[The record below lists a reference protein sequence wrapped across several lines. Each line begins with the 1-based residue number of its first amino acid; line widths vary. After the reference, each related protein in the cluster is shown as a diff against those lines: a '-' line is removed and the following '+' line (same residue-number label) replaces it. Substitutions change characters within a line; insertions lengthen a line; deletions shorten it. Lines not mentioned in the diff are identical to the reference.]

1 MTNRKKRRQT
11 HLWNVDPSV
20 FEPLRK
26 AGFFERH
33 IQGRA
38 RSLVKHTLYLLAFA
52 YPLTLVIGG
61 VAFGGLFFWPALAAS
76 MGIIWLVIK
85 RAGYSGNFASWDIGY
100 KKFVG
105 LIGAFG
111 IALGTVYGLIY
122 IGIVTVPLFGGI
134 LLLVL
139 VLGILR
145 SSINASSI
153 LQLFEGR
160 VNMLSGLGIAM
171 LLGSVSLQ
179 IIVRNPS
186 TVLIHNPILTLS
198 VLDVDYLT
206 LYTSAIVGLSGIVL
220 TVKPPKK
227 TTVGI
232 AVWVSVLLYLITI
245 PSLTGWSQNTFP
257 IAVSNSLFA
266 FEIGALLSGL
276 TMMIWGLQQRRISGA
291 TPSVS

>member
-1 MTNRKKRRQT
+1 M
-11 HLWNVDPSV
+11 

-38 RSLVKHTLYLLAFA
+38 KSLGKHTLYLLAFA

-85 RAGYSGNFASWDIGY
+85 KAGYSGNFTSWDIGY

-111 IALGTVYGLIY
+111 IALGIVYGLIY
-122 IGIVTVPLFGGI
+122 IGIVTVPIFGGV

-139 VLGILR
+139 IGGILR
-145 SSINASSI
+145 SSIDASRL
-153 LQLFEGR
+153 LQLVEGR
-160 VNMLSGLGIAM
+160 LNVFSGLGVAM
-171 LLGSVSLQ
+171 LIGSVSLQ
-179 IIVRNPS
+179 IMVRNPS
-186 TVLIHNPILTLS
+186 ALLLHGPTLTLS
-198 VLDVDYLT
+198 VLDVEFLT
-206 LYTSAIVGLSGIVL
+206 LYTSALVGLSGVVL
-220 TVKPPKK
+220 TVKTPKK

-245 PSLTGWSQNTFP
+245 PSLTGWSQNILP
-257 IAVSNSLFA
+257 SVISESLFA
-266 FEIGALLSGL
+266 FEIGAILTGL
-276 TMMIWGLQQRRISGA
+276 ALMLWGFKDRRISRA
-291 TPSVS
+291 TPSAS